1 MTGIVILPAGT
12 PDGTMVARQP
22 DVVIVAGDPP
32 QSLAIA
38 AGAQGPTGAQ
48 GAIGPAGPA
57 GAASVE
63 INFAFGDATPAPVV
77 TALAGKLIYGVQLHI
92 KVPFDGAGAALVVGD
107 AAQANRLMAADE
119 NDVLSIGSNTT
130 APAYAYAADT
140 QILLSIT
147 PGAGATQGLGLLVLS
162 IQQ

>member
-1 MTGIVILPAGT
+1 MSNIVIIPGGS
-12 PDGTMVARQP
+12 PDGFAVASQP
-22 DVVIVAGDPP
+22 DVVIVADDPP
-32 QSLAIA
+32 QPLAIA
-38 AGAQGPTGAQ
+38 TGAQGPTGP
-48 GAIGPAGPA
+48 IGPAGPA

-107 AAQANRLMAADE
+107 AVQANRLMAANE
-119 NDVLSIGSNTT
+119 NDVLSVGSNTT
-130 APAYAYAADT
+130 SPAYAYAVNT
-140 QILLSIT
+140 QILLGIT
-147 PGAGATQGLGLLVLS
+147 PGAGATQGSGLLVIS